1 VIETIKEQNMTLC
14 ARDIMVTSFDK
25 IDENAPIEKAIQMIS
40 NGKVRQTGHKT
51 VSIMVTDDYQNLVGV
66 ITMFDI
72 LFHLRPVFL
81 NYGIDGDQLPWRGQ
95 LDNFIRDLK
104 GKKVKQVMSTE
115 VMVAALDEH
124 IMVLLDRMIK
134 NKYRRLPVLEN
145 NKPIGVVYI
154 SDVYYK
160 LFQC

>member
-1 VIETIKEQNMTLC
+1 MTLC
-14 ARDIMVTSFDK
+14 ARDFMVTTFDK
-25 IDENAPIEKAIQMIS
+25 IDQDASMDKAIQMIS
-40 NGKVRQTGHKT
+40 RGKIRKTGHKT
-51 VSIMVTDDYQNLVGV
+51 VSIMVTDYGDNLVGV

-72 LFHLRPVFL
+72 LYHLRPAFL

-95 LDNFIRDLK
+95 LDNCIQDLK
-104 GKKVKQVMSTE
+104 AKKVKQVMSTD
-115 VMVAALDEH
+115 VMGAELDEH

-154 SDVYYK
+154 SDIYSK
-160 LFQC
+160 IF

>member
-1 VIETIKEQNMTLC
+1 MTLF

-40 NGKVRQTGHKT
+40 HGKIRQTGHKT
-51 VSIMVTDDYQNLVGV
+51 ISLMVTDYYENLVGV

-72 LFHLRPVFL
+72 LYHLRPAFL
-81 NYGIDGDQLPWRGQ
+81 NYGIDGDQLSWKGQ
-95 LDNFIRDLK
+95 LEKYIRDLE
-104 GKKVKQVMSTE
+104 GKKVKQVMSTD
-115 VMVAALDEH
+115 VMGASLDEH

-134 NKYRRLPVLEN
+134 NKYRRLPVLQN

-154 SDVYYK
+154 SDIYYR
-160 LFQC
+160 LF

>member
-1 VIETIKEQNMTLC
+1 MTIC

-25 IDENAPIEKAIQMIS
+25 IDENAPIEEAIRMIS
-40 NGKVRQTGHKT
+40 HGKIRQTGHKT
-51 VSIMVTDDYQNLVGV
+51 VSLLVTGFYDNLVGV

-72 LFHLRPVFL
+72 LYHLRPAFL

-95 LDNFIRDLK
+95 LDNFIQDLK
-104 GKKVKQVMSTE
+104 AKKVKQVMSTD
-115 VMVAALDEH
+115 VMGAAPDDH

-145 NKPIGVVYI
+145 NRPIGVVYI

-160 LFQC
+160 LFESA